1 MPTKS
6 KRLCQH
12 PGCSNLTAGRFCPA
26 HADDETALRKQQ
38 AQGEDRRRGT
48 AAQRG
53 YTARWAR
60 YAKAYLARPE
70 NKFCALHLDDGCA
83 GVAQC
88 VDHIIPPASPEDPLF
103 WEGGNHQPA
112 CIHCNSVKGKRTI
125 LGRYIYGGEPPAG
138 EGGGG

>member
-1 MPTKS
+1 MPQGAKGFC
-6 KRLCQH
+6 KY
-12 PGCSNLTAGRFCPA
+12 PGCGALCRGDYCPA
-26 HADDETALRKQQ
+26 HAAYGKAQ
-38 AQGEDRRRGT
+38 ARERERAADARRGS
-48 AAQRG
+48 AHQRG

-60 YAKAYLARPE
+60 YSRAFLARPE
-70 NKFCALHLDDGCA
+70 NAFCTLHLDDGCA